1 MSQYR
6 SNDDEKDA
14 STSVAFAECG
24 VQAVEYSGMS
34 WQLVKAIL
42 MPDMDDSIL
51 GWIDVNFWGR
61 KQSGR
66 RLTGTVLEHR
76 QVGTLFHKYLG

>member
-1 MSQYR
+1 
-6 SNDDEKDA
+6 
-14 STSVAFAECG
+14 
-24 VQAVEYSGMS
+24 
-34 WQLVKAIL
+34 